1 MKKLILISLFALVSL
16 RLSAQT
22 VTCVDVSRVELKTW
36 SETFKKHVVTESF
49 NTHGVCR
56 TCISEGVVSFTLRGN
71 TVTYYIVELVKKETE
86 NDVDHS
92 VYSLSNGGYLLMS
105 HAQTEPR
112 SLIVTTM
119 LDGGKVTT
127 YYVNE

>member
-1 MKKLILISLFALVSL
+1 MKKLILIAFFALVSL

-22 VTCVDVSRVELKTW
+22 VTCLDVSRVELKTW
-36 SETFKKHVVTESF
+36 SETFQKHVVTESF
-49 NTHGVCR
+49 YTYGNCR
-56 TCISEGVVSFTLRGN
+56 TCISEGVVSFTLQGN
-71 TVTYYIVELVKKETE
+71 TATYYIVELVKKETE

-105 HAQTEPR
+105 YGKTEPR

-119 LDGGKVTT
+119 LDGGKVTS
-127 YYVNE
+127 YYINE